1 MSTDRGENFGV
12 PGRSK
17 VFQLSCPTVSKT
29 PIHSHRKY
37 RSRRKFNKSV
47 CPFSRTSSPSCA
59 ADCSAVATGLKLI
72 DRRRYQSNPE
82 RYEYVPP
89 RNSGMRVRPRRVIA
103 KMRIAK
109 ICRAQSRVARAHLSN
124 FRREG
129 SRLAG
134 NAESIQ
140 PCTMRR
146 IPKLARPPD
155 IGYPPPWT
163 GTLFAGRGTRAR
175 ARRAQGWSQNV
186 APVRRRP
193 TWRW

>member
-1 MSTDRGENFGV
+1 MPTDRGENFGV

-89 RNSGMRVRPRRVIA
+89 RNSGMRVRSCRVIA

-109 ICRAQSRVARAHLSN
+109 ICPS
-124 FRREG
+124 
-129 SRLAG
+129 
-134 NAESIQ
+134 AESRGPSSSQ
-140 PCTMRR
+140 QFAPRGVTLGGERR
-146 IPKLARPPD
+146 IYTALHDAAD
-155 IGYPPPWT
+155 T
-163 GTLFAGRGTRAR
+163 QACSTA
-175 ARRAQGWSQNV
+175 
-186 APVRRRP
+186 
-193 TWRW
+193 